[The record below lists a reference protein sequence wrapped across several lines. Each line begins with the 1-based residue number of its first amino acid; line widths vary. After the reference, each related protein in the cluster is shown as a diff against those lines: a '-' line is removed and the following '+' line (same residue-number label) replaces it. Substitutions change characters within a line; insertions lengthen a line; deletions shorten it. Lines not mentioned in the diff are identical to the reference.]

1 MQPAGSAVE
10 GVKLRKGEVPSAQVN
25 QPTFWK
31 KQETQI
37 PVDQLFFYNYFKRK
51 DEVARKA
58 KKQEQADGDSEE
70 EDEEKEAV
78 DNHSR
83 EESSEIEGGIEVE
96 DDEDSEFEEDEIWKV
111 CTNCA
116 GLLSEYSR

>member
-58 KKQEQADGDSEE
+58 KKPELTDGGSEE
-70 EDEEKEAV
+70 EDEEAEAV
-78 DNHSR
+78 DNHSQ
-83 EESSEIEGGIEVE
+83 EGDLGIEGDLEVG
-96 DDEDSEFEEDEIWKV
+96 DSEDSEIEEDEIWKV
-111 CTNCA
+111 CTSHL
-116 GLLSEYSR
+116 GLVSSYSR